1 MLLLR
6 AAFRVAVIGM
16 IGMKLNRW
24 SVLLGMGTLAT
35 AVAAGP
41 RVVADSAC
49 PHYAVDIEAFATCD
63 GDRVAGPEPIR
74 IDAGDLLAELD
85 VPQHKRTASGLYVD
99 AVHAEAIK
107 RRYPDEVVF
116 VDIRS
121 PVELGLTGHPTA
133 VDINVPFRDFVQP
146 LVWDDAKSAWAM
158 ETNPRFPE
166 QLDSELR
173 RRGAT
178 HDTVVM
184 LLCRAGDRSA
194 QAADAL
200 SLLGYRNVV
209 SVVDGYEGDIAPD
222 GRRSLNGWK
231 NAGLPWTAQA
241 NAALVARR
249 R

>member
-1 MLLLR
+1 VLSVR
-6 AAFRVAVIGM
+6 APFRVTVIGM
-16 IGMKLNRW
+16 IGMKLQNW
-24 SVLLGMGTLAT
+24 SVLLGMVTLAT
-35 AVAAGP
+35 AVTAGP

-63 GDRVAGPEPIR
+63 GDRVAGPDLLR
-74 IDAGDLLAELD
+74 IDASDLLAEPE
-85 VPQHKRTASGLYVD
+85 VPLHKRTGSGLYVD

-107 RRYPDEVVF
+107 RRYLDEVVF

-121 PVELGLTGHPTA
+121 PVELGLTGHPKS
-133 VDINVPFRDFVQP
+133 VDLNVPFRDFVQP
-146 LVWDDAKSAWAM
+146 LVWDDAKGAWSM
-158 ETNPRFPE
+158 ETNPRFSA
-166 QLDSELR
+166 QLDDELR

-184 LLCRAGDRSA
+184 LLCRSGDRSA

-200 SLLGYRNVV
+200 SLLGYRYVV
-209 SVVDGYEGDIAPD
+209 SVVDGYEGDIGPD

>member
-1 MLLLR
+1 MR
-6 AAFRVAVIGM
+6 APVTVAVTGM
-16 IGMKLNRW
+16 FGMKLKRYLL
-24 SVLLGMGTLAT
+24 LLGMGTLAT
-35 AVAAGP
+35 AVMAGP

-63 GDRVAGPEPIR
+63 GDRVASPDPIR
-74 IDAGDLLAELD
+74 IDASELLAEPE
-85 VPQHKRTASGLYVD
+85 VPLHKRTGSGLYVD

-107 RRYPDEVVF
+107 RKHPDEVVF

-121 PVELGLTGHPTA
+121 PVELGLTGHPKA
-133 VDINVPFRDFVQP
+133 VDLNVPFRDFVEP
-146 LVWDDAKSAWAM
+146 LVWDDARGVWSM
-158 ETNPRFPE
+158 ETNPRFSA
-166 QLDSELR
+166 QLDGELR

-178 HDTVVM
+178 YDTVVM
-184 LLCRAGDRSA
+184 LLCRSGDRSA

-209 SVVDGYEGDIAPD
+209 SVVDGYEGDIGPD

>member
-1 MLLLR
+1 MIVMKPKRHLL
-6 AAFRVAVIGM
+6 
-16 IGMKLNRW
+16 
-24 SVLLGMGTLAT
+24 LLGMGTLAT
-35 AVAAGP
+35 AVMAGP

-63 GDRVAGPEPIR
+63 GDRVASADPIR
-74 IDAGDLLAELD
+74 LDASELLAEPD
-85 VPQHKRTASGLYVD
+85 VPLHKRTGSGLYVD

-107 RRYPDEVVF
+107 RRHPDEVVF

-121 PVELGLTGHPTA
+121 PVELGLTGHPKA
-133 VDINVPFRDFVQP
+133 VDLNVPFRDFVQP
-146 LVWDDAKSAWAM
+146 LVWDDARGAWSM
-158 ETNPRFPE
+158 QTNPRFSA
-166 QLDSELR
+166 QLDGELR
-173 RRGAT
+173 HRGAT
-178 HDTVVM
+178 YDTVVM
-184 LLCRAGDRSA
+184 LLCRSGDRSA

-209 SVVDGYEGDIAPD
+209 SVVDGYEGDIGPD